1 MDQRRRAAVSL
12 YRRVLRAHTRC
23 LPEPMR
29 RLGDGYFRDEFMRH
43 VDENVRE
50 DQWEEFVKQWD
61 AYCGVLFAQ
70 KQVQVQEPALSH
82 QETGATA
89 DADAADL
96 VFPDG
101 ANPSGELDQSCAA
114 ALSDDQKARLIRLEK
129 EALSFGKSAF
139 ASKPDEHRQ

>member
-12 YRRVLRAHTRC
+12 YRRVLRAHIRC
-23 LPEPMR
+23 LPEHMR
-29 RLGDGYFRDEFMRH
+29 QLGDRYFRDEFIKH
-43 VDENVRE
+43 VDSNVRD

-61 AYCGVLFAQ
+61 AYCGVLLAQ
-70 KQVQVQEPALSH
+70 KQMQDPTSSH
-82 QETGATA
+82 QSNDGNASPSA
-89 DADAADL
+89 L

-101 ANPSGELDQSCAA
+101 ASPSGELDQSSTE

-139 ASKPDEHRQ
+139 PSGPEHSK